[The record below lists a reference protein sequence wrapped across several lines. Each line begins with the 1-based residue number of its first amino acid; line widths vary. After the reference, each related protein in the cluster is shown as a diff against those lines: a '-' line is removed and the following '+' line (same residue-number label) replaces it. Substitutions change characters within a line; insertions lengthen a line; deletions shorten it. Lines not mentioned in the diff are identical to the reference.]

1 MPSTSDQF
9 RKPHGRPLAS
19 AWDEGPDTIVWIA
32 TKRGTG
38 GMSIMWWE
46 FRHAVAKFPP
56 LDDEFPATRSYLR
69 HMEKARNIR
78 YAVDIALKDTPVV
91 LLHGVRQTGKTTLAK
106 AIARERGA
114 RYVTLDDHPTL
125 EAALNDP
132 PAFIQG
138 LGTLAV
144 IDEVQNAP
152 NIFRA
157 IKASV
162 DRDRRPGR
170 FLLTGSANVLVLPR
184 LGDSL
189 AGRMEIIPLFPFAQ
203 DELLGR
209 KSGFID
215 KVFAARP
222 RMVDPTVLERKKIA
236 VLVTAGGY
244 PEVMTRKD
252 AARRDAWYSAYITSI
267 LQRDVRDISNITGL
281 TDLPRL
287 LSALALRSS
296 GLLNLA
302 DLSRSLDIPHSTLR
316 RYMALLEATFLSTP
330 LNAWHSNRGKRL
342 VKAPKLHL
350 ADSGFAAHLAGI
362 DKPADIMVSPS
373 FGPLL
378 ETFVVNEL
386 RKIASWSKTRV
397 KLHHFRT
404 EAGREVDV
412 VLEDNKGRIVGIEV
426 KASMAVGSSD
436 VSGLKHLRETAGDKW
451 LRGILLHPGLGSTP
465 FAKDIHAVPVS
476 ALWEW

>member
-1 MPSTSDQF
+1 MERQ
-9 RKPHGRPLAS
+9 RN
-19 AWDEGPDTIVWIA
+19 
-32 TKRGTG
+32 
-38 GMSIMWWE
+38 
-46 FRHAVAKFPP
+46 
-56 LDDEFPATRSYLR
+56 LR
-69 HMEKARNIR
+69 H
-78 YAVDIALKDTPVV
+78 AVDIALKDTPVV
-91 LLHGVRQTGKTTLAK
+91 LLHGARQTGKTTLAK
-106 AIARERGA
+106 AIARVRGI

-138 LGTLAV
+138 LGRSAV

-162 DRDRRPGR
+162 DRDRKPGR

-189 AGRMEIIPLFPFAQ
+189 AGRMEIISLHPFAQ
-203 DELLGR
+203 DELHGR
-209 KSGFID
+209 RSGFID
-215 KVFAARP
+215 ALFAARP
-222 RMVDPTVLERKKIA
+222 RMSDSTVLARKQVA
-236 VLVTAGGY
+236 ALVVAGGY
-244 PEVMTRKD
+244 PEVLARKSAARKD
-252 AARRDAWYSAYITSI
+252 AWYGAYVTSI
-267 LQRDVRDISNITGL
+267 LQRDVRDISNIAGL

-287 LSALALRSS
+287 LAALALRSS

-302 DLSRSLDIPHSTLR
+302 DLSRTLDIPHSTLR

-330 LNAWHSNRGKRL
+330 LPAWSGHRGKRL

-350 ADSGFAAHLAGI
+350 ADSGFAAQLAGI
-362 DKPADIMVSPS
+362 GTAAELLQGPT

-386 RKIASWSKTRV
+386 RKMAGWNKARV

-412 VLEDNKGRIVGIEV
+412 VLEDPKGRIVGVEV
-426 KASMAVGSSD
+426 KAAMAVGSND
-436 VSGLKHLRETAGDKW
+436 MTGLKHLRETAGARW
-451 LRGILLHPGLGSTP
+451 LRGVLLHPGLGVTP
-465 FAKDIHAVPVS
+465 FAKDLHAVPLS